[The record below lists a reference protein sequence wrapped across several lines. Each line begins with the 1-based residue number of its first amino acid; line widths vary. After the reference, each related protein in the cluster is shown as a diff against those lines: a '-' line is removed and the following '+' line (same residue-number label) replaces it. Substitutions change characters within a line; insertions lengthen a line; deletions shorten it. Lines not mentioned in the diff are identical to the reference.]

1 MHQFRR
7 RTLLERAF
15 EWALAASLG
24 LASAGVAAQAGDA
37 AYPVRPL
44 RWVVPYSA
52 GSFSD
57 TLCRTLATDMAAQ
70 LGQPLVIENLPGAG
84 GAIGTERARTAAP
97 DGYTIVYAG
106 SSAFAINVSLMKLN
120 YDPLKDFR
128 YVSLIGYTNYVL
140 AAYPGAP
147 FGDLAGLVASA
158 KANPG
163 SLSFASPGNGTGSH
177 LAMELFEKAAGI
189 RLQHVPYK
197 GSAPGVSDLVA
208 GHVPLMLDPLST
220 LGPHIRAGRLR
231 ALAVTGTRRMR
242 ELPEVPTFAE
252 LGIEGLDAPL
262 GWFGLVVPA
271 GTPDAIVATL
281 HAALGVALQRQA
293 ARLGELG
300 VTPDFGSP
308 EAFRSLVQH
317 QIPRYRQLVQETG
330 MKLD

>member
-1 MHQFRR
+1 
-7 RTLLERAF
+7 
-15 EWALAASLG
+15 
-24 LASAGVAAQAGDA
+24 
-37 AYPVRPL
+37 
-44 RWVVPYSA
+44 
-52 GSFSD
+52 
-57 TLCRTLATDMAAQ
+57 
-70 LGQPLVIENLPGAG
+70 
-84 GAIGTERARTAAP
+84 
-97 DGYTIVYAG
+97 
-106 SSAFAINVSLMKLN
+106 
-120 YDPLKDFR
+120 
-128 YVSLIGYTNYVL
+128 
-140 AAYPGAP
+140 
-147 FGDLAGLVASA
+147 
-158 KANPG
+158 
-163 SLSFASPGNGTGSH
+163 
-177 LAMELFEKAAGI
+177 
-189 RLQHVPYK
+189 VPYK